1 MRGLMSDGSL
11 AVGHL
16 ILELGEPLLRDPKCL
31 VDGITQVGRLE
42 LAKQMTRL
50 MRHHDI
56 LVARHGYFNM
66 DHRRHA
72 LARILIAL
80 IDADAARCHVAEY
93 PFEPVDM
100 AIDGFLGRV
109 GGFDVMECD
118 FRGYLHGGTLGV
130 T

>member
-56 LVARHGYFNM
+56 LVARHGYFNRWLPWPRRRVRCYGM
-66 DHRRHA
+66 LFPGIFAWRHA
-72 LARILIAL
+72 RSDLRPLVNAAAGVLVAR
-80 IDADAARCHVAEY
+80 VASDY
-93 PFEPVDM
+93 RRKTPEP
-100 AIDGFLGRV
+100 AIRT
-109 GGFDVMECD
+109 
-118 FRGYLHGGTLGV
+118 RK
-130 T
+130 